1 MSKDEDKDLNLEQL
15 EIKENLTEKDEE
27 QNNKNQKT
35 HSTAEKLEKSEKEEQ
50 LEKEEKAEKEEKLEY
65 SKMIGNYIL
74 FDQIGMGTFS
84 KVTRAV
90 HILTEQ
96 IVAVKILEKEKI
108 EDNIDV
114 ERIIREI
121 EILKNISHPNI
132 AQMFETYSTIHNI
145 YLMMEYIEG
154 GDLFDYINKNLFLPE
169 NKACYI
175 FRQLI
180 GVIEYLNNMGIS
192 HRDIKPENIL
202 LDKNKKNI
210 KVIDFGLSNYC
221 IGKTL
226 LHSSC
231 GSPCYASPEMLSGEP
246 YQGITTDL
254 WSSGIVL
261 YSMLVGSLP
270 FDEQE
275 LQKLYEQIKI
285 GRFFLPSTLSL
296 EAIDFLKRILMVDP
310 KKRIGLKEIKNH
322 KWFKMEKNPMYKGIN
337 IEIEEFPCNM
347 KVASYV
353 IKHFF
358 KDEEDMNIDSLVDMV
373 KTNACNKYT
382 ATYYLTKKY
391 ILCIEDKYKVI
402 EEETETEKE
411 NNLNENKK
419 NEDKKNMNIFL
430 NKDND
435 NDDNKNKLLYSN
447 EKLNKEKDIKNKKDK
462 NNINNDANIDN
473 NANVDTNKINN
484 DNDEKNIRSKTEEN
498 QIIKNNDEKEQKK
511 EKKNCPTI
519 IINNNNKNKNIFE
532 EQNNNI
538 LLTENDY
545 YKNNKKNKNKEN
557 KKKSKQNQNQNP
569 SNNKKQKE
577 SSKLELTNINLKN
590 IHIITNDSKKMNK
603 SKQKINP
610 DKKIL
615 NFNLKSTIIKRKNV
629 STISNIKSLT
639 ERINEYAKK
648 EININKINNFIDKNK
663 KIKKKRSPPSSNNF
677 NFYVINN
684 IIHKDKDKQEINNEI
699 FNIKLNHHRKN
710 KSSSIINRKIKNIPL
725 SKTQERIN
733 TEIGKI
739 SQKSNNKLIY
749 INNEEY
755 KVTNNKNKNYNTN
768 NINNINDN
776 SNINI
781 SKKLSNTNLI
791 INNNIKKR
799 RNSNSNSNKNPNVFN
814 NNKNTNSNNY
824 NYINTNYV
832 NNSDKLTIKNII
844 NIINNSNNEKRK
856 SKINNLTL
864 GKNLANKSEHNY
876 LNITHNNSKNKQ
888 GNSFLVNYIKQKNLL
903 NYISNNPSNHLKRQS
918 HQRNF
923 SNALKTHLSNFKT
936 DISNKSNTA
945 SISKNKEKFGNES
958 TMNSN
963 PYFPTEKS
971 ANNNI
976 FIKKGKIGDY
986 GNNKSHHKNKVI

>member
-1 MSKDEDKDLNLEQL
+1 MFKDEEKEKNIENKEKNIEKDEDN
-15 EIKENLTEKDEE
+15 DE
-27 QNNKNQKT
+27 NNKNQKT
-35 HSTAEKLEKSEKEEQ
+35 HSTAGKEETN
-50 LEKEEKAEKEEKLEY
+50 EKEEKEENAEKLEY

-96 IVAVKILEKEKI
+96 VVAVKILEKEKI
-108 EDNIDV
+108 EDDIDV

-154 GDLFDYINKNLFLPE
+154 GDLFEYINKNLFLPE
-169 NKACYI
+169 QKACYI

-180 GVIEYLNNMGIS
+180 GVIEYLNIMGIS

-202 LDKNKKNI
+202 LDKDKNNI

-221 IGKTL
+221 QGKTL

-285 GRFFLPSTLSL
+285 GKFFLPSTLSL

-310 KKRIGLKEIKNH
+310 KKRIGLNEIKNH
-322 KWFKMEKNPMYKGIN
+322 AWFKMEKNPMYKGIN
-337 IEIEEFPCNM
+337 IEVEEFPCNM

-353 IKHFF
+353 IKHYF
-358 KDEEDMNIDSLVDMV
+358 KDEQDMNIDNLVDMV

-391 ILCIEDKYKVI
+391 ILCIEDKYNII
-402 EEETETEKE
+402 EENNNILETYKMLYSIEKKNVE
-411 NNLNENKK
+411 KDVNNKNEKNNKNDNIKKNNKK
-419 NEDKKNMNIFL
+419 Y
-430 NKDND
+430 ND
-435 NDDNKNKLLYSN
+435 
-447 EKLNKEKDIKNKKDK
+447 
-462 NNINNDANIDN
+462 
-473 NANVDTNKINN
+473 
-484 DNDEKNIRSKTEEN
+484 NIRSKTEEN
-498 QIIKNNDEKEQKK
+498 QIIKISDEKEDKQKK
-511 EKKNCPTI
+511 KNYPSL
-519 IINNNNKNKNIFE
+519 IINNNHKNIFE
-532 EQNNNI
+532 EQNNI
-538 LLTENDY
+538 LLTENDN
-545 YKNNKKNKNKEN
+545 YKNIKKIKNKDKDI
-557 KKKSKQNQNQNP
+557 KKKQKQNP
-569 SNNKKQKE
+569 SNNKKQKDG
-577 SSKLELTNINLKN
+577 SKLELTNLNLKN
-590 IHIITNDSKKMNK
+590 IHIITNDIR
-603 SKQKINP
+603 KINKKNKINQE
-610 DKKIL
+610 KKIS
-615 NFNLKSTIIKRKNV
+615 NINLKSTIIKRKNIQ
-629 STISNIKSLT
+629 TINNIKSLT
-639 ERINEYAKK
+639 ERINEYGKK
-648 EININKINNFIDKNK
+648 DINIKKINNLIDKSK
-663 KIKKKRSPPSSNNF
+663 KIRKKKSPPSNNF

-684 IIHKDKDKQEINNEI
+684 IIHKDKQELSNEI

-710 KSSSIINRKIKNIPL
+710 KSSSIINRKIKNVTL
-725 SKTQERIN
+725 SKIQDRIN

-739 SQKSNNKLIY
+739 TQRNNKLIF
-749 INNEEY
+749 INDELKISNINE
-755 KVTNNKNKNYNTN
+755 NKKEKKMKIIN
-768 NINNINDN
+768 NINNDN
-776 SNINI
+776 SNSNNI
-781 SKKLSNTNLI
+781 SKKVSNSNLI
-791 INNNIKKR
+791 INNNINNIKKR
-799 RNSNSNSNKNPNVFN
+799 RNSNSKNSTYFN
-814 NNKNTNSNNY
+814 NNKNLSSNNFNY
-824 NYINTNYV
+824 LNTNYIN
-832 NNSDKLTIKNII
+832 NNDKLTIKNII
-844 NIINNSNNEKRK
+844 NIINNSNNEKKK
-856 SKINNLTL
+856 SKKNNLTL
-864 GKNLANKSEHNY
+864 GKNITNKSENNY
-876 LNITHNNSKNKQ
+876 VNISQSSKNKQ

-903 NYISNNPSNHLKRQS
+903 NYVINNTSNHLKRQS

-923 SNALKTHLSNFKT
+923 SNALRNHLTNFKT

-945 SISKNKEKFGNES
+945 SISKNKEKFGNDS
-958 TMNSN
+958 LMSN

-971 ANNNI
+971 INNKKY
-976 FIKKGKIGDY
+976 FKKGKIGDF

>member
-1 MSKDEDKDLNLEQL
+1 MSKEEDEGLNLEKL
-15 EIKENLTEKDEE
+15 EVKENSTEKDEE
-27 QNNKNQKT
+27 PNNKNQKT
-35 HSTAEKLEKSEKEEQ
+35 HSTAEKLEKSEKEEKR
-50 LEKEEKAEKEEKLEY
+50 EKEEKEEKLEY

-108 EDNIDV
+108 EDNIDI
-114 ERIIREI
+114 ERILREI
-121 EILKNISHPNI
+121 EILKSINHPNI
-132 AQMFETYSTIHNI
+132 AQMFETYLTVHNI

-175 FRQLI
+175 YRQLI
-180 GVIEYLNNMGIS
+180 GVIEYLNNMGIT

-285 GRFFLPSTLSL
+285 GKFFLPSTLSL

-358 KDEEDMNIDSLVDMV
+358 KEEEDMNIDSLVDMI

-391 ILCIEDKYKVI
+391 ILCIEDKYKII
-402 EEETETEKE
+402 EEEEEKE
-411 NNLNENKK
+411 NNNLNENK
-419 NEDKKNMNIFL
+419 NSEDKKNVNIFL
-430 NKDND
+430 NKDID
-435 NDDNKNKLLYSN
+435 KEDNKDKLLYSN
-447 EKLNKEKDIKNKKDK
+447 EKLNKEKDTKNKKEENKSNDK
-462 NNINNDANIDN
+462 KNINDN
-473 NANVDTNKINN
+473 N
-484 DNDEKNIRSKTEEN
+484 EKNIRSKTEEN
-498 QIIKNNDEKEQKK
+498 QEVIKNNEEKEQKK
-511 EKKNCPTI
+511 EKKNCPNI
-519 IINNNNKNKNIFE
+519 IINNNNKNKNILE

-538 LLTENDY
+538 LLTENDN
-545 YKNNKKNKNKEN
+545 YKGGKKINNKEN
-557 KKKSKQNQNQNP
+557 KKKSKQNQNP

-577 SSKLELTNINLKN
+577 GSKLELTNLNLKN
-590 IHIITNDSKKMNK
+590 IHIITNDIKKMNK
-603 SKQKINP
+603 SKQKINQK
-610 DKKIL
+610 KKIL
-615 NFNLKSTIIKRKNV
+615 NFNLKSTIIKRKNI

-639 ERINEYAKK
+639 ERINEYDKK
-648 EININKINNFIDKNK
+648 EININNFIDKNK

-684 IIHKDKDKQEINNEI
+684 IIHKDKDKQELNNEI

-710 KSSSIINRKIKNIPL
+710 KSSSIINRKIKNITL

-739 SQKSNNKLIY
+739 SQRNNKKLIY

-755 KVTNNKNKNYNTN
+755 KVINNKNKNYNTS
-768 NINNINDN
+768 NINDN

-799 RNSNSNSNKNPNVFN
+799 RNSNSNLNKLNCDGVINKNM
-814 NNKNTNSNNY
+814 SINNY
-824 NYINTNYV
+824 NYINTNYI

-844 NIINNSNNEKRK
+844 NIINNSNNEKK
-856 SKINNLTL
+856 KTKINNLTL
-864 GKNLANKSEHNY
+864 GKNVANKSEHNY

-945 SISKNKEKFGNES
+945 SISKNKEKLGNDII
-958 TMNSN
+958 MNNN

-971 ANNNI
+971 VNNNV
-976 FIKKGKIGDY
+976 FIKKGKFGDY
-986 GNNKSHHKNKVI
+986 LHLERQGLRQRCGHRALQRNQGRLWRLGE

>member
-1 MSKDEDKDLNLEQL
+1 MSKEKEKQKKEEKKEE
-15 EIKENLTEKDEE
+15 EIEKGEKSEE
-27 QNNKNQKT
+27 QNKNQKT
-35 HSTAEKLEKSEKEEQ
+35 HSTAEI
-50 LEKEEKAEKEEKLEY
+50 EEKLEY

-108 EDNIDV
+108 EDEIDV

-132 AQMFETYSTIHNI
+132 AQMFENYTTVHNI

-154 GDLFDYINKNLFLPE
+154 GDLFDYINKNSFLPE
-169 NKACYI
+169 QKACYF

-180 GVIEYLNNMGIS
+180 GVIEYLNIMGIS

-202 LDKNKKNI
+202 LDKEKKNI

-221 IGKTL
+221 IGKNL

-275 LQKLYEQIKI
+275 LQKLYDQIKI
-285 GRFFLPSTLSL
+285 GKFYLPSTLSL
-296 EAIDFLKRILMVDP
+296 EAIDFLKRLLMVDP
-310 KKRIGLKEIKNH
+310 NKRIGLNEIKKH
-322 KWFKMEKNPMYKGIN
+322 AWFKMEKNPMYKGIN
-337 IEIEEFPCNM
+337 IEVEEFPCNM

-353 IKHFF
+353 IKHYF
-358 KDEEDMNIDSLVDMV
+358 KDEQDINIDSLVDKV
-373 KTNACNKYT
+373 KANACDKYT

-391 ILCIEDKYKVI
+391 ILCIEDKYKII
-402 EEETETEKE
+402 EEE
-411 NNLNENKK
+411 NNYSINLNKK
-419 NEDKKNMNIFL
+419 NSENKNLDIS
-430 NKDND
+430 ND
-435 NDDNKNKLLYSN
+435 NKKLLCIN
-447 EKLNKEKDIKNKKDK
+447 ENINNERDFKNEKEKLNI
-462 NNINNDANIDN
+462 NINEVKDN
-473 NANVDTNKINN
+473 MK
-484 DNDEKNIRSKTEEN
+484 ENIRSNTEEN
-498 QIIKNNDEKEQKK
+498 QKLKISEEKMQKQ
-511 EKKNCPTI
+511 EKKNYPSI
-519 IINNNNKNKNIFE
+519 IINSNKNKNIFE
-532 EQNNNI
+532 EQNNI

-545 YKNNKKNKNKEN
+545 YKNKKSKIKEN
-557 KKKSKQNQNQNP
+557 KKNQKQNK
-569 SNNKKQKE
+569 SNSKKKKE
-577 SSKLELTNINLKN
+577 GSKIELLNLNLKN
-590 IHIITNDSKKMNK
+590 MHIITNDIKKLNK
-603 SKQKINP
+603 SKQKINQ
-610 DKKIL
+610 DKKIS
-615 NFNLKSTIIKRKNV
+615 NINLKSTIIKIKNI
-629 STISNIKSLT
+629 STISNLKYLT
-639 ERINEYAKK
+639 ERINEYGKK
-648 EININKINNFIDKNK
+648 EINYNNNSKNK
-663 KIKKKRSPPSSNNF
+663 KFRKKKSPPSSNNF

-684 IIHKDKDKQEINNEI
+684 IIHKDKDKQELGNEI

-725 SKTQERIN
+725 SKNNERIN

-739 SQKSNNKLIY
+739 SKRNNKLIFVNDDLKITHLNESKKEKRR
-749 INNEEY
+749 INN
-755 KVTNNKNKNYNTN
+755 
-768 NINNINDN
+768 NDN
-776 SNINI
+776 SNINV

-799 RNSNSNSNKNPNVFN
+799 RNSNF
-814 NNKNTNSNNY
+814 NKNTNYFYNNKNLSSNNF
-824 NYINTNYV
+824 NYINTNYI
-832 NNSDKLTIKNII
+832 NNGDKLTVKNII
-844 NIINNSNNEKRK
+844 KIINNSNNEKKK

-864 GKNLANKSEHNY
+864 GKNLTNRNENNY
-876 LNITHNNSKNKQ
+876 GNITNNSKNKQ

-903 NYISNNPSNHLKRQS
+903 NYATNNTLNHLRRQT

-945 SISKNKEKFGNES
+945 SVSKNKEKFANDS
-958 TMNSN
+958 LMNN
-963 PYFPTEKS
+963 PYFPTERS
-971 ANNNI
+971 VNNNKY
-976 FIKKGKIGDY
+976 IKKGKIVEF